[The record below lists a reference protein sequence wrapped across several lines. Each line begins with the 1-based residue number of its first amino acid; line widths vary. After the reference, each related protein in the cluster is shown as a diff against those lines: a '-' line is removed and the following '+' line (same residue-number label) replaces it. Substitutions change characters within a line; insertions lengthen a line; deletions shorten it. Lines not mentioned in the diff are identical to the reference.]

1 MYRLQ
6 FHFEVA
12 KGQARDAMAASERL
26 KELASQRGWSVPTLW
41 HVSFGPFNRFIEETE
56 YESLAAFE
64 AATDAQ
70 QSDDEYSTI
79 WRSRSDVVVPGT
91 GSLELLDE
99 AS

>member
-12 KGQARDAMAASERL
+12 KGQARHAMAASERL
-26 KELASQRGWSVPTLW
+26 KELAGQRGWSVPRLW
-41 HVSFGPFNRFIEETE
+41 HVAFGPFNRYIEESE

-64 AATDAQ
+64 AASDAQ
-70 QSDDEYSTI
+70 QSDKEYLSL

-91 GSLELLDE
+91 GSLVLLEE

>member
-12 KGQARDAMAASERL
+12 KGHAREAMTASERL
-26 KELASQRGWSVPTLW
+26 RDLARQRGWSVPQLW
-41 HVSFGPFNRFIEETE
+41 HVSFGPFNRFIEESE
-56 YESLAAFE
+56 YESLAAYE
-64 AATDAQ
+64 AANDAQ
-70 QSDDEYSTI
+70 QSDDEYLAN

-91 GSLELLDE
+91 GSLVLLDD

>member
-6 FHFEVA
+6 FHFEVT

-26 KELASQRGWSVPTLW
+26 RELAGVRGWSVPTLW

-64 AATDAQ
+64 AATSAQ
-70 QSDDEYSTI
+70 QSDDEYSPI
-79 WRSRSDVVVPGT
+79 WRSRSDVIVPGT
-91 GSLELLDE
+91 GSLVLLDK
-99 AS
+99 AF